1 MSSGQAEMVAR
12 VHGPERDQ
20 SELLRTTG
28 GLLFATGALVLL
40 IRKSGTGGWS
50 DLARVAVAFVPTA
63 LLYLLAL
70 SPARER
76 ARPSQSVLAV
86 TAILLLPVLLFEFL
100 HWVGASTRH
109 LLYDA
114 AVFALVGLLAAYAAR
129 RGRVAYASL
138 LAGLS
143 FVATWLFV
151 WAKILNH
158 PSANTFRWLLV
169 AAAAVLLLIAWRMAR
184 AGAAGAGETATA
196 GGIAAIAAG
205 LFGVIVSSFIGTTQ
219 AITRTLGPGRVTE
232 SRTGG
237 MQLHTSGMQ
246 HLGWDIYLVVAAVAL
261 TWLGSRVRARSLGYV
276 GAVGLGA
283 FIISTGVQI
292 TRLQSGRG
300 PTHDV
305 VVWPLVLLVLGA
317 AALVVSALRT
327 RDTL

>member
-1 MSSGQAEMVAR
+1 
-12 VHGPERDQ
+12 VHEPQRDRP
-20 SELLRTTG
+20 ELLRTAG

-40 IRKSGTGGWS
+40 IRKSGSGGWS
-50 DLARVAVAFVPTA
+50 DFARVVVVFVPTS

-114 AVFALVGLLAAYAAR
+114 AVFAFVGLFAAHAAR
-129 RGRVAYASL
+129 RARVSYASL

-143 FVATWLFV
+143 FVASWLFV
-151 WAKILNH
+151 WAKILSH

-169 AAAAVLLLIAWRMAR
+169 AAAALLLLVAWRRGR
-184 AGAAGAGETATA
+184 ASAIGAAETATA
-196 GGIAAIAAG
+196 GGVAAIAAG
-205 LFGVIVSSFIGTTQ
+205 LFGVIVSAFVGTTQ
-219 AITRTLGPGRVTE
+219 AIKSRAIGSSSRFGSGAVTE
-232 SRTGG
+232 STIGA
-237 MQLHTSGMQ
+237 MHVHTSGAQ

-261 TWLGSRVRARSLGYV
+261 TWIGSRARARGLGYV

-283 FIISTGVQI
+283 FLISTGVQV

-305 VVWPLVLLVLGA
+305 LVWPLVLLVLGA
-317 AALVVSALRT
+317 AALLTSALGRRAT
-327 RDTL
+327 Q